1 MKTKSAPSFSLLR
14 LSRQQK
20 VVSVSKR
27 NVHGGLRTSR
37 NALSQLWEVRNV
49 VSDRELFELR
59 NGRVIMDEDLS
70 EKMYIIKSYHPE
82 KADETS
88 SGFEWS
94 EMGMANLFGMLYN
107 KEARYCTEHKSW
119 YTYFEG
125 AWRKDEGAVLVSE
138 KIKDFVR
145 LMILYCGEITDD
157 ETRKSYTAF
166 VNKMGDRRMRDRILK
181 DATGELRISATQ
193 FDSNPYLINCLNGT
207 YSLEDFSF
215 REARWDDFLAMQT
228 NFRHTVR
235 RDVRCERWEKFIDE
249 VTQGET
255 DKADFLQRALG
266 YSILGMSNEE
276 CMFILH
282 GKTTRNGKSTLLN
295 TIETMLGDYAK
306 VAPVGMICRG
316 DRQKDAEAAS
326 PTLAGLKGKRFV
338 TMSESNEYGKL
349 DEEKIKQLTG
359 GEEISARALYQSA
372 ITYKPQF
379 TLWLS
384 CNDLPMVTDKSLFAS
399 ERIKVIEFNRH
410 FTPEEQDT
418 HLKDELTSQEAMSGI
433 FMWLVRGYIKYKEM
447 GLKMSDSL
455 KTVVTKYERDND
467 LVLQFLENRCIRN
480 EDVNIKA
487 KDLYNCFKL
496 WAKSEGAYILS
507 ARKFNSE
514 MERHPEWFDRKST
527 SSGFMIYWGL
537 KLKEVV

>member
-1 MKTKSAPSFSLLR
+1 ML
-14 LSRQQK
+14 
-20 VVSVSKR
+20 
-27 NVHGGLRTSR
+27 
-37 NALSQLWEVRNV
+37 
-49 VSDRELFELR
+49 SDRELFELR

-70 EKMYIIKSYHPE
+70 EKMYVIKSYHPE

-125 AWRKDEGAVLVSE
+125 AWRKDEGAILVSE

-145 LMILYCGEITDD
+145 LMILYCGEIVDD
-157 ETRKSYTAF
+157 DLRKSYTNF

-193 FDSNPYLINCLNGT
+193 FDSNPYLINCANGT
-207 YSLEDFSF
+207 YSLEDFTF
-215 REARWDDFLAMQT
+215 REAKWDDFLTMQT
-228 NFRHTVR
+228 RFRHTIR
-235 RDVRCERWEKFIDE
+235 RDIACKRWEKFIDE
-249 VTQGET
+249 VTQGDK

-266 YSILGMSNEE
+266 YSMLGMSNEE

-295 TIETMLGDYAK
+295 TIEYMLGDYAK
-306 VAPVGMICRG
+306 VAPVGMICKG
-316 DRQKDAEAAS
+316 DRSKDAEAAS

-410 FTPEEQDT
+410 FKPEEQDT

-433 FMWLVRGYIKYKEM
+433 FMWLVRGYIKYKEN
-447 GLKMSDSL
+447 GLVMTEELRS
-455 KTVVTKYERDND
+455 VVSKYERDND
-467 LVLQFLENRCIRN
+467 LVLQFLEIRCVRDEN
-480 EDVNIKA
+480 ANIKT

-496 WAKSEGAYILS
+496 WAKSEGAFILS
-507 ARKFNSE
+507 ARKFNAE

-527 SSGFMIYWGL
+527 SSGFAIYWGL
-537 KLKEVV
+537 KLKEVL

>member
-1 MKTKSAPSFSLLR
+1 
-14 LSRQQK
+14 
-20 VVSVSKR
+20 
-27 NVHGGLRTSR
+27 
-37 NALSQLWEVRNV
+37 
-49 VSDRELFELR
+49 
-59 NGRVIMDEDLS
+59 
-70 EKMYIIKSYHPE
+70 
-82 KADETS
+82 
-88 SGFEWS
+88 
-94 EMGMANLFGMLYN
+94 
-107 KEARYCTEHKSW
+107 
-119 YTYFEG
+119 
-125 AWRKDEGAVLVSE
+125 
-138 KIKDFVR
+138 
-145 LMILYCGEITDD
+145 MILYCGEITDD
-157 ETRKSYTAF
+157 DTRKSYTAF

-181 DATGELRISATQ
+181 DATGELRISAVD
-193 FDSNPYLINCLNGT
+193 FDANPYLINCQNGT

-215 REARWDDFLAMQT
+215 REARWDDFITMQT

-235 RDVRCERWEKFIDE
+235 RDVKCKRWEQFIEE
-249 VTQGET
+249 VTQGDK

-266 YSILGMSNEE
+266 YSMLGMSNEE

-295 TIETMLGDYAK
+295 TIEYMLGDYAK

-372 ITYKPQF
+372 ITYRPQF

-399 ERIKVIEFNRH
+399 QRIKVIEFNRH
-410 FTPEEQDT
+410 FTPQEQDT
-418 HLKDELTSQEAMSGI
+418 HLKDELTSLEAMSGI
-433 FMWLVRGYIKYKEM
+433 FMWLVRGYIKYKEN
-447 GLKMSDSL
+447 GLAMADAMAK
-455 KTVVTKYERDND
+455 VVAKYERDND
-467 LVLQFLENRCIRN
+467 LVLQFLESRCVRVP
-480 EDVNIKA
+480 EDENNPYGEKNKRTLIKA
-487 KDLYNCFKL
+487 KDLYNAFKL
-496 WAKSEGAYILS
+496 WAKSEGAYVLS
-507 ARKFNSE
+507 ARKFNAE

-527 SSGFMIYWGL
+527 SSGFVIYWGV

>member
-1 MKTKSAPSFSLLR
+1 MT
-14 LSRQQK
+14 
-20 VVSVSKR
+20 
-27 NVHGGLRTSR
+27 N
-37 NALSQLWEVRNV
+37 
-49 VSDRELFELR
+49 DRELFELR
-59 NGRVIMDEDLS
+59 NGRIILDEELS
-70 EKMYIIKSYHPE
+70 GKMYTIKSHHPE

-94 EMGMANLFGMLYN
+94 EMGMANLFGILYN

-119 YTYFEG
+119 YTYHEG
-125 AWRKDEGAVLVSE
+125 AWRKDEGGILVSE

-157 ETRKSYTAF
+157 ELRKAYTSF

-181 DATGELRISATQ
+181 DATGELRISATD
-193 FDSNPYLINCLNGT
+193 FDANPYLINCLNGT

-215 REARWDDFLAMQT
+215 REARWDDFLTMQT

-235 RDVRCERWEKFIDE
+235 RDVRCKRWEKFIKE
-249 VTQGET
+249 VTQGDT

-266 YSILGMSNEE
+266 YSMLGMSNEE

-295 TIETMLGDYAK
+295 TIEFILGDYAK

-384 CNDLPMVTDKSLFAS
+384 CNDLPMVTDKSIFAS
-399 ERIKVIEFNRH
+399 QRIKVVEFNRH
-410 FTPEEQDT
+410 FKPEEQDT
-418 HLKDELTSQEAMSGI
+418 QLKNELTSTEAMSGI
-433 FMWLVRGYIKYKEM
+433 FMWLVRGYIKYKEN

-455 KTVVTKYERDND
+455 LEVVNKYEREND
-467 LVLQFLENRCIRN
+467 LVLQFLESRCTRDEN
-480 EDVNIKA
+480 TTIKA
-487 KDLYNCFKL
+487 KDLYNSFKI
-496 WAKSEGAYILS
+496 WAKSEGAPVLS

-514 MERHPEWFDRKST
+514 MERHPKWFDRKST
-527 SSGFMIYWGL
+527 SSGFVIYWGL
-537 KLKEVV
+537 KLKEVM

>member
-1 MKTKSAPSFSLLR
+1 M
-14 LSRQQK
+14 
-20 VVSVSKR
+20 
-27 NVHGGLRTSR
+27 
-37 NALSQLWEVRNV
+37 

-70 EKMYIIKSYHPE
+70 KKMYIIKAYHPE
-82 KADETS
+82 KADDSS

-94 EMGMANLFGMLYN
+94 EMGMANLFGMLYQQ
-107 KEARYCTEHKSW
+107 EARYCTEHKSW
-119 YTYFEG
+119 YTYHEG
-125 AWRKDEGAVLVSE
+125 AWRRDEGAILVGE

-145 LMILYCGEITDD
+145 LMILYCGEIADD
-157 ETRKSYTAF
+157 ETRKNYTSF

-181 DATGELRISATQ
+181 DATGELRISAVE
-193 FDSNPYLINCLNGT
+193 FDANPYLINCLNGT
-207 YSLEDFSF
+207 YSLEDYTF
-215 REARWDDFLAMQT
+215 REARWDDFLTMQT

-235 RDVRCERWEKFIDE
+235 RDVKCERWETFIDE
-249 VTQGET
+249 VTQGDK

-266 YSILGMSNEE
+266 YSMLGMSNEE

-282 GKTTRNGKSTLLN
+282 GKTTRNGKSTMLN
-295 TIETMLGDYAK
+295 TIEYMLGDYAK

-399 ERIKVIEFNRH
+399 QRIKVIEFNRH
-410 FTPEEQDT
+410 FRPEEQDT
-418 HLKDELTSQEAMSGI
+418 SLKDELTSIDAMSGI
-433 FMWLVRGYIKYKEM
+433 FMWMVRGYIKYKEN
-447 GLKMSDSL
+447 GLKMADSL
-455 KTVVTKYERDND
+455 TEVVTKYERDND
-467 LVLQFLENRCIRN
+467 LVLQFLEHRCDRVP
-480 EDVNIKA
+480 EDENNPYGEKSKRTVIKA
-487 KDLYNCFKL
+487 KDLYNAFKI
-496 WAKSEGAYILS
+496 WAKSEGAYVLS

-527 SSGFMIYWGL
+527 SSGFVIYWGL

>member
-1 MKTKSAPSFSLLR
+1 M
-14 LSRQQK
+14 Q
-20 VVSVSKR
+20 
-27 NVHGGLRTSR
+27 
-37 NALSQLWEVRNV
+37 
-49 VSDRELFELR
+49 ELFQTR

-70 EKMYIIKSYHPE
+70 IKIYKIKHYRPE

-94 EMGMANLFGMLYN
+94 EMGMANLFGLLYA
-107 KEARYCTEHKSW
+107 EEVRYCPEHKSW

-125 AWRKDEGAVLVSE
+125 VWRKDEGAILVSE
-138 KIKDFVR
+138 RIKDFVR
-145 LMILYCGEITDD
+145 LMILYCGEIEDD
-157 ETRKSYTAF
+157 GLRKAYTSF
-166 VNKMGDRRMRDRILK
+166 INKMGDRRMRDRILK
-181 DATGELRISATQ
+181 DATGELRISAVE
-193 FDSNPYLINCLNGT
+193 FDSNPFLINCLNGT
-207 YSLEDFSF
+207 YDLSDFSF
-215 REARWDDFLAMQT
+215 REHNWEDFLTMQT
-228 NFRHTVR
+228 TFKHTISR
-235 RDVRCERWEKFIDE
+235 EIKCERWEKFIDE
-249 VTQGET
+249 ITEN
-255 DKADFLQRALG
+255 DKEKADFLQRALG
-266 YSILGMSNEE
+266 YSMLGVSNEE

-359 GEEISARALYQSA
+359 GENISARALYQSA
-372 ITYKPQF
+372 ITFKPQF

-399 ERIKVIEFNRH
+399 ERIKVVEFNRH
-410 FTPEEQDT
+410 FKPEEQDT
-418 HLKDELTSQEAMSGI
+418 HLKDELCKQENLSGI
-433 FMWLVRGYIKYKEM
+433 FMWLIRGYIHYKKH
-447 GLKMSDSL
+447 GLTMVSHL
-455 KTVVTKYERDND
+455 KDVVSKYERDND
-467 LVLQFLENRCIRN
+467 IVLQFLENRCEQAEDKTIR
-480 EDVNIKA
+480 A
-487 KDLYNCFKL
+487 KDLYQAFKV

-527 SSGFMIYWGL
+527 SSGFVIYWGL
-537 KLKEVV
+537 KLKEVM

>member
-1 MKTKSAPSFSLLR
+1 M
-14 LSRQQK
+14 
-20 VVSVSKR
+20 
-27 NVHGGLRTSR
+27 
-37 NALSQLWEVRNV
+37 

-70 EKMYIIKSYHPE
+70 EKMYIIKEYHPE
-82 KADETS
+82 RADETS

-107 KEARYCTEHKSW
+107 REVRYCTEHKSW
-119 YTYFEG
+119 YTYHEG
-125 AWRKDEGAVLVSE
+125 AWRKDEGAILVSE

-145 LMILYCGEITDD
+145 LMILYCGEIVDD
-157 ETRKSYTAF
+157 DLRKSYTAF

-181 DATGELRISATQ
+181 DATGELRISAVE
-193 FDSNPYLINCLNGT
+193 FDANPYLINCLNGT

-215 REARWDDFLAMQT
+215 REARWDDFLTMRT
-228 NFRHTVR
+228 NFRHTIR
-235 RDVRCERWEKFIDE
+235 RDIKCKRWEKFIDE
-249 VTQGET
+249 VTQGDK

-266 YSILGMSNEE
+266 YSMLGMSNEE

-295 TIETMLGDYAK
+295 TIEFMLGDYAK

-326 PTLAGLKGKRFV
+326 PTLAGLKGKRFI

-399 ERIKVIEFNRH
+399 QRIKVIEFNRH
-410 FTPEEQDT
+410 FKPEEQDT
-418 HLKDELTSQEAMSGI
+418 HLKDELTSTEAMSGI
-433 FMWLVRGYIKYKEM
+433 FMWLVRGYIKYKEN
-447 GLKMSDSL
+447 GLKMADSL
-455 KTVVTKYERDND
+455 TEVVTKYERDND
-467 LVLQFLENRCIRN
+467 LVLQFLENRCVRN

-487 KDLYNCFKL
+487 KDLYNAFKL
-496 WAKSEGAYILS
+496 WAKSEGAYVLS

>member
-1 MKTKSAPSFSLLR
+1 MT
-14 LSRQQK
+14 
-20 VVSVSKR
+20 
-27 NVHGGLRTSR
+27 
-37 NALSQLWEVRNV
+37 
-49 VSDRELFELR
+49 SDRELFKLR
-59 NGRVIMDEDLS
+59 SSRIIMDEDLS
-70 EKMYIIKSYHPE
+70 EKMYTIKSYHPE
-82 KADETS
+82 KASETS

-94 EMGMANLFGMLYN
+94 EMGMANLFAMLYN
-107 KEARYCTEHKSW
+107 HEARYCAEHKAW

-125 AWRKDEGAVLVSE
+125 AWRKDEGAILVSE

-145 LMILYCGEITDD
+145 LMILYCGEIVDD
-157 ETRKSYTAF
+157 DTRKKYTVF

-181 DATGELRISATQ
+181 DATGELRISAAS
-193 FDSNPYLINCLNGT
+193 FDSNPYLINCQNGT

-215 REARWDDFLAMQT
+215 REARWDDFITMQT

-235 RDVRCERWEKFIDE
+235 RDVKCKRWEQFMDE
-249 VTQGET
+249 VTQGDK

-266 YSILGMSNEE
+266 YSMLGMSNEE

-306 VAPVGMICRG
+306 VVPVGMICRG

-326 PTLAGLKGKRFV
+326 PTLAELKGKRFV

-359 GEEISARALYQSA
+359 GEKISARALYQSA

-399 ERIKVIEFNRH
+399 ERIKVVEFNRH

-418 HLKDELTSQEAMSGI
+418 HLKDELCEQSSMSGI
-433 FMWLVRGYIKYKEM
+433 FMWLVRGYIRYKER
-447 GLKMSDSL
+447 GLTMSDDL
-455 KTVVTKYERDND
+455 KKVVKKYENDND
-467 LVLQFLENRCIRN
+467 IVLQFLEARCERHSE
-480 EDVNIKA
+480 EDQFNTKDSRVLIKA
-487 KDLYNCFKL
+487 KDLYQAFKI
-496 WAKSEGAYILS
+496 WAKSEGAYVLS
-507 ARKFNSE
+507 ARKFNAE

>member
-1 MKTKSAPSFSLLR
+1 M
-14 LSRQQK
+14 
-20 VVSVSKR
+20 
-27 NVHGGLRTSR
+27 
-37 NALSQLWEVRNV
+37 
-49 VSDRELFELR
+49 VSDRELFELHS
-59 NGRVIMDEDLS
+59 GRIIMDEDLS
-70 EKMYIIKSYHPE
+70 AKMYMIKHYHPE

-107 KEARYCTEHKSW
+107 QEARYCAEHKSW

-125 AWRKDEGAVLVSE
+125 AWRKDEGAILVSE

-157 ETRKSYTAF
+157 DLRKAYTGF

-181 DATGELRISATQ
+181 DATGELRISAVE
-193 FDSNPYLINCLNGT
+193 FDSNPYLINCINGT
-207 YSLEDFSF
+207 YDLSDFSF
-215 REARWDDFLAMQT
+215 REARLDDFLTMQT
-228 NFRHTVR
+228 RFRHTVR
-235 RDVRCERWEKFIDE
+235 RDIKCERWEQFIDE
-249 VTQGET
+249 VTQGDK
-255 DKADFLQRALG
+255 DKADFLQRSLG
-266 YSILGMSNEE
+266 YSMLGMSNEE

-295 TIETMLGDYAK
+295 TIEYMLGDYAK

-372 ITYKPQF
+372 ITFRPQF

-410 FTPEEQDT
+410 FTQKEQDT
-418 HLKDELTSQEAMSGI
+418 HLKDELTSIEAMSGI
-433 FMWLVRGYIKYKEM
+433 FMWLVRGYIKYKER
-447 GLKMSDSL
+447 GLEMPDHL
-455 KTVVTKYERDND
+455 KQVVSKYERDND
-467 LVLQFLENRCIRN
+467 LVLQFLESRCVRN
-480 EDVNIKA
+480 EESNIKA
-487 KDLYNCFKL
+487 KDLYNAFKL
-496 WAKSEGAYILS
+496 WAKSEGAYVLS

-527 SSGFMIYWGL
+527 SSGFAIYWGV
-537 KLKEVV
+537 KLKEVL

>member
-1 MKTKSAPSFSLLR
+1 MT
-14 LSRQQK
+14 
-20 VVSVSKR
+20 
-27 NVHGGLRTSR
+27 
-37 NALSQLWEVRNV
+37 
-49 VSDRELFELR
+49 ELFELH
-59 NGRVIMDEDLS
+59 NGRVIMDEELS
-70 EKMYIIKSYHPE
+70 AKMYRIKTYHPE
-82 KADETS
+82 SASENS

-94 EMGMANLFGMLYN
+94 EMGMANLFGMLYSA
-107 KEARYCTEHKSW
+107 EARYCPEHKSW

-125 AWRKDEGAVLVSE
+125 AWRKDEGAILVSE

-145 LMILYCGEITDD
+145 LMILYCGEIEDD
-157 ETRKSYTAF
+157 DLRKKYNQF
-166 VNKMGDRRMRDRILK
+166 INKMGDRRMRDRILK
-181 DATGELRISATQ
+181 DATGELRIAATE
-193 FDSNPYLINCLNGT
+193 FDADPYLINCLNGT
-207 YSLEDFSF
+207 YNLRDFTF
-215 REARWDDFLAMQT
+215 REARWDDFLTMQT
-228 NFRHTVR
+228 NFRHTINREVKSP
-235 RDVRCERWEKFIDE
+235 RWEKFISE
-249 VTQGET
+249 VTQQDD

-266 YSILGMSNEE
+266 YSILGLSNEE

-316 DRQKDAEAAS
+316 NREKDAEAAS

-399 ERIKVIEFNRH
+399 ERIKVVEFNRH
-410 FTPEEQDT
+410 FSAKEQDT
-418 HLKDELTSQEAMSGI
+418 HLKDELCSQENMSGI
-433 FMWLVRGYIKYKEM
+433 FMWLVRGYIKYKER
-447 GLKMSDSL
+447 GLEMSEGL
-455 KTVVTKYERDND
+455 HEVVSKYERDND
-467 LVLQFLENRCIRN
+467 IVLQFLEARCDKAADKNIRS
-480 EDVNIKA
+480 
-487 KDLYNCFKL
+487 KDLYNAFKI
-496 WAKSEGAYILS
+496 WAKSEGAFVLS

-514 MERHPEWFDRKST
+514 MERHPEWYDRVST
-527 SSGFMIYWGL
+527 SSGFKIYWGV
-537 KLKEVV
+537 KLKEAI